1 MSTLAIV
8 YHADADGAASA
19 ALVYHLYA
27 EIIPKETKTP
37 VPDIIFIRQ
46 GSKNY
51 GKVAPLED
59 IPEGADVI
67 VVDYSYDEEEL
78 LKLKARAGSFQ
89 LYDHHKSAEEKLAH
103 IEGCVFDC
111 SVGGV
116 EVVWNELYLKKI
128 SELNLGLLKSDHY
141 RKCVVKIVGECDIYR
156 FDYPE
161 CQIFIAGIAA
171 LGDITSPSWMSEV
184 FNKWESIESEVYR
197 EGQIALKRDLR
208 EAKAI
213 AREAVVVQYKGYSI
227 GLINYCGGL
236 RSKVGQLTI
245 EGRFCDIAMMYGVSS
260 DGVEFHLRGSDSG
273 KSAKAFAEEFGGGGH
288 RNACGY
294 TLDLPKGLELIKYLY
309 GKKVE

>member
-184 FNKWESIESEVYR
+184 FNKWESIESEVWS
-197 EGQIALKRDLR
+197 ALRQHPSFYLLPVEIFDQLKTFW
-208 EAKAI
+208 E
-213 AREAVVVQYKGYSI
+213 VQGVAASI
-227 GLINYCGGL
+227 PMTASTKLLSECLCRLSRITTT
-236 RSKVGQLTI
+236 K
-245 EGRFCDIAMMYGVSS
+245 M
-260 DGVEFHLRGSDSG
+260 EFH
-273 KSAKAFAEEFGGGGH
+273 
-288 RNACGY
+288 
-294 TLDLPKGLELIKYLY
+294 P
-309 GKKVE
+309 V